1 MADYNMKRPNH
12 WDGGNQHPFTPF
24 KNDYQQRNAGYNRMQ
39 RKSDFVKHSGAKLTK
54 YFPKSGINAGVEQFL
69 VTGWR
74 LSNKE
79 LISIKAVTTSKSK
92 ESEKGWFGSVAVTFT
107 NTKTG
112 AQQFHWG
119 TMEKKTGK
127 VVINEM
133 AFVMNPKAKN
143 GGYSGTFLNK

>member
-1 MADYNMKRPNH
+1 MGKFNYKDPDR
-12 WDGGNQHPFTPF
+12 FE
-24 KNDYQQRNAGYNRMQ
+24 YQQSRGYQNQ
-39 RKSDFVKHSGAKLTK
+39 NNSRKKDFVKHSGAKLTK
-54 YFPKSGINAGVEQFL
+54 YFPKTGDNAGVEQFL

-74 LSNKE
+74 LANRE
-79 LISIKAVTTSKSK
+79 LISIRAVTTSKSK
-92 ESEKGWFGSVAVTFT
+92 LSEKGWYGSVAVTFT

-112 AQQFHWG
+112 ATSFHWG

-143 GGYSGTFLNK
+143 GGYAGTFLNK